1 MKTVT
6 PAERERAVVFLRD
19 WIVVGS
25 RVFTLLRSA
34 PRSRR
39 RREIGLVV
47 WDRVAGRPFHP
58 EFHVGRALGLRL
70 GRRGGLVVHGG
81 GADAGQELVN
91 RLAVALH
98 GDPTALTH
106 EWL

>member
-1 MKTVT
+1 MKKATLV
-6 PAERERAVVFLRD
+6 ERERAVAFLRD
-19 WIVVGS
+19 WIVVGT

-39 RREIGLVV
+39 RREIGVVV
-47 WDRVAGRPFHP
+47 WDRVSGRPFHP
-58 EFHVGRALGLRL
+58 EFHVGRALDLRL

-81 GADAGQELVN
+81 GVDAGQELVK

-98 GDPTALTH
+98 GDPAALTH